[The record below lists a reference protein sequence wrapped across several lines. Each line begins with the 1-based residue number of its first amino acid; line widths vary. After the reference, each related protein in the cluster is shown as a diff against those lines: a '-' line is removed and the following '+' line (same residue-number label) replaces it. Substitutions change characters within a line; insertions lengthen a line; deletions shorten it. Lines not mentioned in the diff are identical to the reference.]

1 VPDANFG
8 QLAHIFFPNLKYVVC
23 LAAPK
28 IMAKRS
34 RTKSASVYVSDQN
47 LIESLD
53 TSAFRKMIFG
63 TFREL
68 HGGKDAPRTFAD
80 FTDFLAFMANGLAIP
95 TLSQALT
102 DVQTKMAE
110 RNISNNVSRVIIEFA
125 PFRDLARFITK
136 HASLGLHILTQTAP
150 AAMEDMIKGKVMALF
165 SFLRKL
171 VAEDALL
178 HNRAPPI
185 RLLLGKDSSFDTVAS
200 APDFYRH
207 LTEWTNMVSFVFF
220 QKAELSTDGGTAR
233 SFLPIRFLLS
243 NLARPIHHSQWTW
256 TCRRSSTGNS
266 SETVPLLCMHALP
279 DFRPSFRNASTR
291 ICQAAFSY
299 MAISI
304 SRTLAIPPS
313 LPEWSFKQKG

>member
-80 FTDFLAFMANGLAIP
+80 FTDFLAFMANGLAMP

-110 RNISNNVSRVIIEFA
+110 RNISNNVDRVMVEFV

-136 HASLGLHILTQTAP
+136 HASLGLHILTQTTP
-150 AAMEDMIKGKVMALF
+150 TAMEDMIKGKVTALF
-165 SFLRKL
+165 SLLRKL
-171 VAEDALL
+171 VAEDALR
-178 HNRAPPI
+178 HDRAPPI
-185 RLLLGKDSSFDTVAS
+185 RLLLGKDSSFATVSS
-200 APDFYRH
+200 APDFFRH
-207 LTEWTNMVSFVFF
+207 LTEWMNVVSLVI
-220 QKAELSTDGGTAR
+220 LS
-233 SFLPIRFLLS
+233 
-243 NLARPIHHSQWTW
+243 
-256 TCRRSSTGNS
+256 
-266 SETVPLLCMHALP
+266 
-279 DFRPSFRNASTR
+279 
-291 ICQAAFSY
+291 
-299 MAISI
+299 
-304 SRTLAIPPS
+304 
-313 LPEWSFKQKG
+313 